1 MTNRRRM
8 DDAYIS
14 IRPRSSDC
22 GCVYGCLASSVRSR
36 LSLSQ
41 RERMKVRDC
50 FAVAPRVRT
59 RLLATHYRAL
69 GESDDSRISTRQLH
83 GEPEIPSAFGRE
95 FGLYGSYVLRRPI
108 RWPALR
114 SDNRNPRR
122 SRPADVGDE
131 TYSLQNFGSVNVAKE
146 YVPARSPSFAAI
158 ERDSQ
163 QFILT
168 INASSEK
175 HFRIPSPQSS
185 PRKRGEADTS
195 ICF

>member
-8 DDAYIS
+8 DDAYIP

-59 RLLATHYRAL
+59 RLLATRYRAL

-83 GEPEIPSAFGRE
+83 GTRLAKRRFRTPLTSILSPQAGRGGYASAF
-95 FGLYGSYVLRRPI
+95 
-108 RWPALR
+108 
-114 SDNRNPRR
+114 
-122 SRPADVGDE
+122 
-131 TYSLQNFGSVNVAKE
+131 NV
-146 YVPARSPSFAAI
+146 
-158 ERDSQ
+158 
-163 QFILT
+163 
-168 INASSEK
+168 
-175 HFRIPSPQSS
+175 
-185 PRKRGEADTS
+185 
-195 ICF
+195 